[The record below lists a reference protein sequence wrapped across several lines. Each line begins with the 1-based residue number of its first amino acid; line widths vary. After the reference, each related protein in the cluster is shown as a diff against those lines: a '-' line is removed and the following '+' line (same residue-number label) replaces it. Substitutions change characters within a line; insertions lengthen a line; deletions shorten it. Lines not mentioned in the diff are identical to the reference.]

1 MAARGEADVRGQAE
15 AGVRDAQIDFGEMF
29 RRLRRIWWKTLLLS
43 LAAGVVTF
51 AIMRTFPNLYLA
63 SAVVSPP
70 PEDVRQSPALGA
82 LASIGLT
89 VGGPS
94 SVEDLEALF
103 RSRDLAAQVFR
114 KHDLWA
120 VVLEDAYDNVA
131 KKVKVS
137 RLGRLLDPDAVPG
150 PPGDWDAI
158 RAVKDRL
165 SVSVNKKAGTVTVS
179 FESSSAQGSADV
191 VRFYLEEGKSRMQDE
206 ALARAGKNKRFILD
220 QISATFDPI
229 TRERLYSIYGQEVER
244 EMLARNQE
252 QFGFKVIDS
261 VRVPDKKSGP
271 KRVKSAALAMALSL
285 PFGAFLF
292 GALEKRRAAR
302 RGVEDK
308 AAR

>member
-1 MAARGEADVRGQAE
+1 MDPASQDTT
-15 AGVRDAQIDFGEMF
+15 IDFGPIF
-29 RRLRRIWWKTLLLS
+29 RRLRRTWWKILLLS
-43 LAAGVVTF
+43 LLAGIVTF
-51 AIMRTFPNLYLA
+51 AIMRAFPNQYLA

-70 PEDVRQSPALGA
+70 PEDARQSPALGA

-103 RSRDLAAQVFR
+103 RSRDLAARVFR

-120 VVLEDAYDNVA
+120 AVLGDRYDNVA
-131 KKVKVS
+131 KQVKVS
-137 RLGRLLDPDAVPG
+137 RLGRLLYPDAVPG
-150 PPGDWDAI
+150 APGDWDAI

-179 FESSSAQGSADV
+179 FESPSAQGSADV
-191 VRFYLEEGKSRMQDE
+191 VRFYLEEGKGRMQEE
-206 ALARAGKNKRFILD
+206 ALVRARKNKRFILD
-220 QISATFDPI
+220 QIAATFDPI

-244 EMLARNQE
+244 EMLAQNQE

-302 RGVEDK
+302 CAAEGK
-308 AAR
+308 AAS

>member
-1 MAARGEADVRGQAE
+1 MESGIQDTTL
-15 AGVRDAQIDFGEMF
+15 DFGPIF
-29 RRLRRIWWKTLLLS
+29 RRLRRTWWKIALLS
-43 LAAGVVTF
+43 LFAGTVTF
-51 AIMRTFPNLYLA
+51 AIMRTFPNQYLA
-63 SAVVSPP
+63 TAVVSPP
-70 PEDVRQSPALGA
+70 PEDTRQSPALGA

-114 KHDLWA
+114 KHDLWP
-120 VVLEDAYDNVA
+120 VVLGDRYDNVT
-131 KKVKVS
+131 KNVKVS
-137 RLGRLLDPDAVPG
+137 RLSRMIDPEAASG

-158 RAVKDRL
+158 RAVKDKL
-165 SVSVNKKAGTVTVS
+165 GVNVNKKAGTVSVS
-179 FESSSAQGSADV
+179 FESPSAQGSADV
-191 VRFYLEEGKSRMQDE
+191 VRFYLEEGKRRLQED
-206 ALARAGKNKRFILD
+206 ALVRAGKNKRFILD
-220 QISATFDPI
+220 QIAATFDPI

-271 KRVKSAALAMALSL
+271 KRVKTAALAMALSV

-292 GALEKRRAAR
+292 GALEKRRVAR
-302 RGVEDK
+302 NPAEGK
-308 AAR
+308 AAS